1 MAAYEHARMGRR
13 GEENPLALAVD
24 PMSPAAASALLS
36 RLRRYRTA
44 SSARGVVELVITFLP
59 LVLLWALAWLT
70 VGRGQWWGMIFTLPA
85 AAFLVRLFMIQHDCG
100 HGAFF
105 PNKRVNDWVGRA
117 ISVLTLTPYD
127 HWREQHARHHATS
140 GDLDRRGA
148 GDVETLTVAEYL
160 ALPGAKRMAYRFF
173 RHPVVMFGLGP
184 VYVFLLRHRL
194 PVGEMRDGWR
204 PWFSAMATNLA
215 IAAGA
220 ALLILLGGWRA
231 FLMIQLPI
239 SLIAGAI
246 GVWLFYIQHQFDGVV
261 WTRSARW
268 TLAQAALEG
277 SSHYHLPGI
286 AGWFTANIGVH
297 HVHHLSSRIPF
308 YRLRDVLRDLPE
320 LDAGRLSLVQC
331 LRGPGLA
338 LWDEPGGRLIS
349 FGELR
354 LRGALAPAS

>member
-1 MAAYEHARMGRR
+1 MPA
-13 GEENPLALAVD
+13 AVD
-24 PMSPAAASALLS
+24 AISPAAASALLS
-36 RLRRYRTA
+36 RLRPYRA
-44 SSARGVVELVITFLP
+44 ANSARGIQELAVTVLP
-59 LVLLWALAWLT
+59 LVALWALAWLT
-70 VGRGQWWGMIFTLPA
+70 VGRGHAWGVIFTLPA

-105 PNKRVNDWVGRA
+105 PNKSANDWVGRV
-117 ISVLTLTPYD
+117 IGVFTLTPYD
-127 HWREQHARHHATS
+127 HWRGQHARHHATS

-194 PVGEMRDGWR
+194 PIGEMRDGWR

-220 ALLILLGGWRA
+220 TLLILLGGLRA

-286 AGWFTANIGVH
+286 AGWLTANIGVH

-320 LDAGRLSLVQC
+320 LDAGRLSLGQC

-354 LRGALAPAS
+354 RRTPPLAAS